1 MPIPDYQTLMLPL
14 LKLASTGEVKNSD
27 AIEAMCNQFNL
38 TEDERKEL
46 LASKTQKVIAIRFY
60 WAIIHLNR
68 AGLIVSPRLGVFTIT
83 DRGSEV
89 LKQGIDNITV
99 KYLMRFKMFEE
110 WAIRSLGVHSKTN
123 EVKPSADMPEDAL
136 YVLQMLR
143 EALQIVARGGVVL
156 NENKPFSISYEVC
169 LDCFSF
175 YYVKKI
181 NHFSAVYAC

>member
-1 MPIPDYQTLMLPL
+1 MPIPDYQTLILPL
-14 LKLASTGEVKNSD
+14 LKLASTGEVKSSD
-27 AIEAMCNQFNL
+27 ADEAMCKQFNL

-68 AGLIVSPRLGVFTIT
+68 ADLIVSPRLGVFTIT

-143 EALQIVARGGVVL
+143 EALQIVARGG
-156 NENKPFSISYEVC
+156 
-169 LDCFSF
+169 
-175 YYVKKI
+175 
-181 NHFSAVYAC
+181 